1 MDKKHIE
8 KRVAVKGLINGF
20 IAYGVLLL
28 FIFFS
33 LVVLVSWFL
42 NNHQDSLNYDVLK
55 YTLPVV
61 ASLLAFFLMRIV
73 CRLSTYDLFKK
84 CKVDKKDVDSIS
96 SKMTMF
102 FIGCIIIS
110 VILVIAILNV
120 RFYNETIDIQETST
134 TYYSEFTDSFADYL
148 TNELI
153 NDFKTEKPIVIIQAI
168 IIEIGIFFGLISLIS
183 IQKNLIERYNTVE
196 NTDNNDEEN
205 LENKKIEKRAES

>member
-1 MDKKHIE
+1 MVWRGNTYNLGKKWKGE
-8 KRVAVKGLINGF
+8 KE
-20 IAYGVLLL
+20 
-28 FIFFS
+28 
-33 LVVLVSWFL
+33 
-42 NNHQDSLNYDVLK
+42 
-55 YTLPVV
+55 
-61 ASLLAFFLMRIV
+61 
-73 CRLSTYDLFKK
+73 
-84 CKVDKKDVDSIS
+84 DVDSIS

-120 RFYNETIDIQETST
+120 RFYNETINIQETST
-134 TYYSEFTDSFADYL
+134 SYYSEFTDSFADYL